1 MRQTILALTCLLAGV
16 LLIAPFAAANVG
28 AVKSV
33 PLTGKDTFS
42 STVIG
47 GSGSV
52 IYTADSGSGT
62 ATHLGRFTMTA
73 GETVDSMTVRNGTFT
88 LAAANGDTVSGTY
101 SGTILPGLVGY
112 HVSGPITGG
121 TGRFAGATGAIIF
134 DGTVDP
140 ATLTGSDVISGTITS
155 VGSI

>member
-1 MRQTILALTCLLAGV
+1 MRKTILDLACLLAGV
-16 LLIAPFAAANVG
+16 LIAPFAAANVG

-33 PLTGKDTFS
+33 PLKGKDTFS
-42 STVIG
+42 SVVIG

-73 GETVDSMTVRNGTFT
+73 SEVVDFASMTVRNGTFT
-88 LAAANGDTVSGTY
+88 LTAANGDTVSGTY

-112 HVSGPITGG
+112 HVNG
-121 TGRFAGATGAIIF
+121 
-134 DGTVDP
+134 
-140 ATLTGSDVISGTITS
+140 
-155 VGSI
+155 